1 MLKGRQRPH
10 FLTYPY
16 HSAIEFRMAES
27 YLEPLR
33 HLTKNGF
40 DDARLLLLQGLSREQ
55 RSALIREGM
64 EHFTTDEASVQ
75 LCLSMLDCFNNHNS
89 GRRLS

>member
-1 MLKGRQRPH
+1 
-10 FLTYPY
+10 
-16 HSAIEFRMAES
+16 MAKS

-55 RSALIREGM
+55 RSALIQEGM
-64 EHFTTDEASVQ
+64 ERFTTDEASVK
-75 LCLSMLDCFNNHNS
+75 LCLHMLDLLQKRDDRATS
-89 GRRLS
+89 ELPIRRNGKKSSVG

>member
-1 MLKGRQRPH
+1 
-10 FLTYPY
+10 
-16 HSAIEFRMAES
+16 MAKS

-55 RSALIREGM
+55 RSALIQEGM
-64 EHFTTDEASVQ
+64 GRFTTDEASVQ
-75 LCLSMLDCFNNHNS
+75 LCLYMLDSLQQPQERATHELPIEKN
-89 GRRLS
+89 GKR